1 MTSKRTVS
9 LLRGICVVLLQYTV
23 RTPSVCH
30 DNPLEGCTKTWTMLK
45 VEIDG
50 ACVMFEVLIEKDQW
64 WMVRFYNLAQF
75 KYSAYVKLRKINGGS
90 FVFTIWHN

>member
-1 MTSKRTVS
+1 
-9 LLRGICVVLLQYTV
+9 
-23 RTPSVCH
+23 
-30 DNPLEGCTKTWTMLK
+30 MLK

-90 FVFTIWHN
+90 FVFTIWHNESPVRTTGTLRESIGVWSTKFSGS